1 LLKHFMQLARRHSAD
16 IVMLEVRPSNIPAI
30 RLYEKLGFNEIGIR
44 QNYYPAL
51 DGREDAL
58 LLALSLAG

>member
-1 LLKHFMQLARRHSAD
+1 
-16 IVMLEVRPSNIPAI
+16 MLEVRPSNIPAI